1 MSERQRNEK
10 NGGMALN
17 LAEAIASKRQTNTNR
32 AENETTRIAIV
43 SNGMELPGNSAR
55 ENDQRH
61 TN

>member
-10 NGGMALN
+10 NGDMALN
-17 LAEAIASKRQTNTNR
+17 LAEDIASKRQTNTNR

-55 ENDQRH
+55 END
-61 TN
+61 

>member
-55 ENDQRH
+55 KNDQRH